1 MSLMSSVS
9 SSIIQMIQDIEA
21 ICVAGQAPMTYFYFG
36 FRKADKQ
43 YMNEPVPSL
52 ITQFSACPHPRRDI
66 LSHLHLAHD
75 NGKKQS
81 SDSILA

>member
-1 MSLMSSVS
+1 MSSVS
-9 SSIIQMIQDIEA
+9 SSIIQIIQDIGA
-21 ICVAGQAPMTYFYFG
+21 IYVAGQAPMTFFYFG

-43 YMNEPVPSL
+43 YMNKPVPSL
-52 ITQFSACPHPRRDI
+52 ITQFSACPHPRCDI